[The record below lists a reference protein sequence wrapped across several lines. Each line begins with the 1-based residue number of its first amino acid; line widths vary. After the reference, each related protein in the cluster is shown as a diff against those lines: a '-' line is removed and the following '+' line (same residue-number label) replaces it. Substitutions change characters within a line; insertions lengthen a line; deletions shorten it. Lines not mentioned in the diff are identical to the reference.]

1 MPGLLESVDETV
13 ADVQANGQMRTLF
26 ELLASIVNEN
36 SMVCREML
44 SSRAHYYPII
54 IVIVIVSS
62 VSGTVRWT
70 GF

>member
-13 ADVQANGQMRTLF
+13 ADVQANGQTRTLF

-36 SMVCREML
+36 LVVCREML
-44 SSRAHYYPII
+44 LSRAHNHII
-54 IVIVIVSS
+54 IVIVIASS